1 MDVIISSTGAPDLI
15 LQKEQVRK
23 AMRNRRHRPLFF
35 IDIAVPRDLD
45 PAINELDNVY
55 LYDID
60 DLQGVIELNKAD
72 RDREAIKAGRIIDE
86 EILKF
91 ERWRA
96 NMSTTP
102 TIIQLRELMEGIAQ
116 EEVKKTAGKLGM
128 PGGEQKQALEK
139 MALAIAGKVLYHPFT
154 YLKTEQHCVDL
165 EERIRMVRTLF
176 GLDDDPMLPP
186 PGEKPH
192 AG

>member
-1 MDVIISSTGAPDLI
+1 
-15 LQKEQVRK
+15 
-23 AMRNRRHRPLFF
+23 
-35 IDIAVPRDLD
+35 
-45 PAINELDNVY
+45 
-55 LYDID
+55 
-60 DLQGVIELNKAD
+60 
-72 RDREAIKAGRIIDE
+72 
-86 EILKF
+86 
-91 ERWRA
+91 
-96 NMSTTP
+96 
-102 TIIQLRELMEGIAQ
+102 
-116 EEVKKTAGKLGM
+116 
-128 PGGEQKQALEK
+128 

>member
-1 MDVIISSTGAPDLI
+1 MFQNASITFESGDSWRLLALI
-15 LQKEQVRK
+15 
-23 AMRNRRHRPLFF
+23 F

-128 PGGEQKQALEK
+128 QGDEQKQALEK

>member
-128 PGGEQKQALEK
+128 QGGEQKQALEK